1 MKALVFDGRLSY
13 RNDYPVPTPAPG
25 EVLVRVHRAG
35 ICNTDIEITK
45 GYMNYRGVLGHEF
58 VGSLPNGSRIVGEI
72 NAADLTRVDH
82 PTELLQDLGL
92 TPSEDTRGARRR
104 QGSITKAGN
113 TQACR
118 VLVEGAWASRDPG
131 TVSRHLHRR
140 LEHQSPVLPAISW
153 KAHVR
158 RCTR

>member
-1 MKALVFDGRLSY
+1 V
-13 RNDYPVPTPAPG
+13 VCPTPAQPI
-25 EVLVRVHRAG
+25 VFQAYVRAVNEHTARLERLEQELKEQVQSWRLNPVVEALQAL
-35 ICNTDIEITK
+35 
-45 GYMNYRGVLGHEF
+45 RGVQFTVAVTLVAELG
-58 VGSLPNGSRIVGEI
+58 
-72 NAADLTRVDH
+72 DLTRVDH